1 MARHGASGATL
12 RRYWNNIVSMRKNA
26 FCSEF
31 WGDGLGA
38 IQRLRVIKL
47 AAKAWSVSTANKT
60 PAAITSAIKRS
71 GVSSFA
77 SFRRSILRRLL
88 RVRFAWSKGRMAM
101 NVLGG
106 AMPRIAAADV
116 AAIAF
121 SQQS

>member
-1 MARHGASGATL
+1 MAA
-12 RRYWNNIVSMRKNA
+12 N
-26 FCSEF
+26 
-31 WGDGLGA
+31 
-38 IQRLRVIKL
+38 
-47 AAKAWSVSTANKT
+47 AWSVSTANKT

-77 SFRRSILRRLL
+77 SFRRSILRWLGMSTSEHRFSTMRLL